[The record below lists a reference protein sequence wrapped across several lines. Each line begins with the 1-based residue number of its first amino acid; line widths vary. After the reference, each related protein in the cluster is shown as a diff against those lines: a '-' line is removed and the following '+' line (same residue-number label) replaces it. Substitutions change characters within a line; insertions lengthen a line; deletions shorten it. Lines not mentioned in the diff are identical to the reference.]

1 MTTLIEG
8 YVSGDDL
15 DIQRDV
21 TNVAPTDPLT
31 KAWFTVKRFYG
42 DAEPG
47 VLQKV
52 ITTAQVVGTGQ
63 ITQDGSE
70 NNGNGT
76 ASLLF
81 ELTAANTLAL
91 GTADTFHFDVQVK
104 TAGGKLY
111 TADTG
116 RLELLA
122 QVTEAT
128 S

>member
-8 YVSGDDL
+8 YVAGDDL

-21 TNVAPTDPLT
+21 TNVAPTDPVT

-47 VLQKV
+47 VLQKI
-52 ITTAQVVGTGQ
+52 ITTAQLVGTGQ

-81 ELTAANTLAL
+81 QVSATETLAL
-91 GTADTFHFDVQVK
+91 GTADDFHFDVQVL
-104 TAGGKLY
+104 TSGGKKY
-111 TADTG
+111 TPDIG
-116 RLELLA
+116 RLILVA
-122 QVTEAT
+122 QITEAT